1 MRHRFKVLAAL
12 CLFTASLP
20 VLAEEPPQHQTA
32 SPPATDAGF
41 TTVPIGY
48 LKQEV
53 KRPLPL
59 SRLNIEPEDLGVAGA
74 EIALKDN
81 NTTGRF
87 TKQQFILE
95 VEKVPIGGDAVA
107 ALKSSPIAGTI
118 SFWSMRQQTRC
129 CVSRTRSKAR
139 KCCCST

>member
-1 MRHRFKVLAAL
+1 MRHRFTFAVLAAL
-12 CLFTASLP
+12 CLFTAGLP

-59 SRLNIEPEDLGVAGA
+59 SRLNIEPEDLGGAGA
-74 EIALKDN
+74 EIALKGK
-81 NTTGRF
+81 NTTGRV

-95 VEKVPIGGDAVA
+95 VEKVHIGGEAVQ
-107 ALKSSPIAGTI
+107 ALQKVVHDGPHVVLADRG
-118 SFWSMRQQTRC
+118 
-129 CVSRTRSKAR
+129 A
-139 KCCCST
+139 